1 MKSPF
6 PGMDPYLEQ
15 FWGDVHTT
23 LMVYARNQI
32 NESLPDDLQA
42 RVEESLSVETDE
54 GFHRTVYPD
63 IRVVEEPSAWSVHI
77 VQAVIGNTKER
88 AHIALCI
95 AHSQIVAHTACA

>member
-15 FWGDVHTT
+15 YWGDVHTT

-54 GFHRTVYPD
+54 GFHRTVYLS
-63 IRVVEEPSAWSVHI
+63 R
-77 VQAVIGNTKER
+77 
-88 AHIALCI
+88 
-95 AHSQIVAHTACA
+95 HSRG